1 MKLQGFIKFLTPFV
15 CRLELSDYQSPSNTV
30 FSGLMNE
37 INHPENS
44 RQERDAEK
52 HPSYDN
58 ESEK

>member
-1 MKLQGFIKFLTPFV
+1 MKLQGLIKFLTPFV
-15 CRLELSDYQSPSNTV
+15 CRLQLSDYQSLSNTV
-30 FSGLMNE
+30 LSGLINA

-52 HPSYDN
+52 HPSNDN